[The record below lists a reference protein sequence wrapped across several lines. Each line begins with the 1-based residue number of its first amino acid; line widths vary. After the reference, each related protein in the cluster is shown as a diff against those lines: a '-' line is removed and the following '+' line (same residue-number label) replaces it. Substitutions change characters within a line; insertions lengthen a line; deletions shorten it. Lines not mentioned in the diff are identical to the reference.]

1 MGVLAVAI
9 GRYPQPPVSM
19 RLDETTQLLFTIACG
34 IPAVVALVLAV
45 RWRRTHRTWVPL
57 LLLAGTLFLSLLEP
71 VLDVLG
77 LAWHPR
83 QHQVVGGIFETF
95 GRPIPLFVIL
105 VYAWYFGAQAWLTW
119 WRLERA
125 GPRQVWALFGL
136 FVLADLVLESPGTV
150 FHAYTYYGNQPLDP
164 WGFPLY
170 WAVLN
175 AVAPVTT
182 GAIVYALRSD
192 LKTGWRSVVVVPV
205 TVMGSTMSYL
215 AVGLPIFSALNT
227 DQTTAV
233 TTAAAFLTI
242 GLAFLYVALLSG
254 AVSLIAVAKK
264 SRVAGFAPVNG
275 VAGAIPAG
283 GAQAAPR

>member
-1 MGVLAVAI
+1 MPA
-9 GRYPQPPVSM
+9 PPVSM
-19 RLDETTQLLFTIACG
+19 QLDETTQLLFTIACG
-34 IPAVVALVLAV
+34 IPAVVALVLAI
-45 RWRRTHRTWVPL
+45 RWRRTHGTWVPL
-57 LLLAGTLFLSLLEP
+57 LLLAGTLFLSFLEP

-83 QHQVVGGIFETF
+83 DHQVVGGIFETF

-119 WRLERA
+119 WRIERA
-125 GPRQVWALFGL
+125 GPKQVWPLFGL

-150 FHAYTYYGNQPLDP
+150 FDAYTYYGHQPLDV

-182 GAIVYALRSD
+182 GAIVYALRPD
-192 LKTGWRSVVVVPV
+192 LKRGWRSLVVVPV
-205 TVMGSTMSYL
+205 AVMGSSMSYL
-215 AVGLPIFSALNT
+215 AVGLPVFSALNT
-227 DQTTAV
+227 GEGLAV
-233 TTAAAFLTI
+233 TTAAALATV

-254 AVSLIAVAKK
+254 AVSLIAIAKAG
-264 SRVAGFAPVNG
+264 SGAGFAPVNG
-275 VAGAIPAG
+275 SAGPIRTASVPA
-283 GAQAAPR
+283 ARPT